1 MGLEFE
7 LHTIDYQ
14 DMRYSTCGDYT
25 QTVDGV
31 VHFYIARLGDWRYEA
46 LVAVHEISEFL
57 LVRAAGIRI
66 EDIDAW
72 DLAHLDSAEPGAEKD
87 APYHAQHLAAEGI
100 ERIMA
105 AILGVNWAEY
115 TERVESLWQQIETP
129 MNQS

>member
-7 LHTIDYQ
+7 LRTIDYQ
-14 DMRYSTCGDYT
+14 LMRYKTCGDYWNT
-25 QTVDGV
+25 DDGV
-31 VHFYIARLGDWRYEA
+31 VHFRVARLGNWRYEA

-72 DLAHLDSAEPGAEKD
+72 DMAHLDSAEPGAEKD

-100 ERIMA
+100 ERIIA
-105 AILGVNWAEY
+105 ALLGVNWRSYEDA
-115 TERVESLWQQIETP
+115 IEAAC
-129 MNQS
+129 QSS